1 MMFKVLS
8 QPSASL
14 AVLPL
19 APICGSPTKKNEK
32 SPSFAVLK
40 LIGSDFSPSSPF
52 QYVNSYSVA
61 GFRPVIFAL

>member
-32 SPSFAVLK
+32 SPSLAVLK
-40 LIGSDFSPSSPF
+40 FTASDLVPFSPF
-52 QYVNSYSVA
+52 QYTSSYSVSA
-61 GFRPVIFAL
+61 FKPLMFAL